1 MIPRAIPAVL
11 ACWLLCR
18 PALAEDLRGLV
29 VAEVRLRAEATYEQS
44 AGIALAE
51 MAAVYLEGDTRFLR
65 GLRLELVLSNLLKQH
80 FDSFALAIYRKL
92 TPEPRP
98 GVKAYQGERIFFQYL
113 PYQNRVYVL
122 LPLGD
127 MEGVDEPLP
136 AGSYRVETL
145 LAREDFPLLA
155 AIRPLMKG
163 IPDTVADSKFVL
175 TVRPILEKKGQF
187 ELVLHY
193 PQGMEGEPVA
203 LFLDEQ
209 ELTAFEGRREVPTG
223 LHRLRIT
230 SGAFKE
236 VNTGFTVESGKTSV
250 VEVRLELLA
259 SMLTIEAPQ
268 DTEVFLD
275 GEKLASFTGAR
286 LPIEEGSHQVLFKIA
301 DYSVSKKFT
310 VSKGRH
316 YHISCIFDI
325 LLSED

>member
-11 ACWLLCR
+11 AFWLLCR
-18 PALAEDLRGLV
+18 PALAEDFRGLV
-29 VAEVRLRAEATYEQS
+29 VAEVRLRSEAAFEQS
-44 AGIALAE
+44 VGIALSE
-51 MAAVYLEGDTRFLR
+51 MAAVHLDGDTRFLR

-80 FDSFALAIYRKL
+80 FDSFALAVYRKVNPGPL
-92 TPEPRP
+92 P

-122 LPLGD
+122 LPLGG

-136 AGSYRVETL
+136 AGSFRVETP
-145 LAREDFPLLA
+145 LARNDFPLLV

-163 IPDTVADSKFVL
+163 IPDAVLESKFVL

-187 ELVLHY
+187 ELVLRY
-193 PQGMEGEPVA
+193 PEGMEGEPVA

-223 LHRLRIT
+223 LHRLRVT
-230 SGAFKE
+230 SSAFKE

-250 VEVRLELLA
+250 VEIQLELLA
-259 SMLTIEAPQ
+259 SLLTIEAP
-268 DTEVFLD
+268 ENAEIYLD
-275 GEKLASFTGAR
+275 GEKLAVFAGIR
-286 LPIEEGSHQVLFKIA
+286 LPIEEGSHQVRIKVA

-325 LLSED
+325 LVSED

>member
-11 ACWLLCR
+11 AFWLLCR
-18 PALAEDLRGLV
+18 PALAEDFRGLV
-29 VAEVRLRAEATYEQS
+29 VAEVRLRSEAAFEQS
-44 AGIALAE
+44 VGIALSE
-51 MAAVYLEGDTRFLR
+51 MAAVHLDGDTRFLR

-80 FDSFALAIYRKL
+80 FDSFALAVYRKVNPGPL
-92 TPEPRP
+92 P

-122 LPLGD
+122 LPLGG

-136 AGSYRVETL
+136 AGSFRVETP
-145 LAREDFPLLA
+145 LARNDFPLLV

-163 IPDTVADSKFVL
+163 IPDAVLESKFVL

-187 ELVLHY
+187 ELVLRY
-193 PQGMEGEPVA
+193 PEGMEGEPVA

-223 LHRLRIT
+223 LHRLRVT
-230 SGAFKE
+230 SSAFKE
-236 VNTGFTVESGKTSV
+236 VNTGVTVESGKTSV
-250 VEVRLELLA
+250 VEIQLELLA
-259 SMLTIEAPQ
+259 SLLTIEAP
-268 DTEVFLD
+268 ENAEIYLD
-275 GEKLASFTGAR
+275 GEKLAVFAGIR
-286 LPIEEGSHQVLFKIA
+286 LPIEEGSHQVRIKVA

-325 LLSED
+325 LVSED